1 MRKTGTIATAITITT
16 LALLAPMTTASAD
29 TASAHTTSA
38 DTASAHTT
46 SADTASAHTTSADT
60 ASAPPPPPGADTAEQ
75 HLAALTVRAEG
86 SLDGYSREKFPHW
99 INQGDNCNTREVV
112 LKRDGTG
119 VTTDSECRATAGSWT
134 SPYDG
139 ATWTDPEDLDID
151 HMVPLA
157 EAWRSG
163 ASAWTR
169 ARRQSFANDLTSSQL
184 WAVTDNVNQ
193 SKGDKDPAKW
203 TPPSASFNCMYAR
216 SWVDVKYRYDLTLD
230 SAEKSA
236 LGRLLNT
243 C

>member
-1 MRKTGTIATAITITT
+1 MHRTGTIATAATLTT
-16 LALLAPMTTASAD
+16 LALLSPAAGTAA
-29 TASAHTTSA
+29 A
-38 DTASAHTT
+38 
-46 SADTASAHTTSADT
+46 
-60 ASAPPPPPGADTAEQ
+60 APPPPPGADTAAR

-86 SLDGYSREKFPHW
+86 SGDGYNRDKFPHW
-99 INQGDNCNTREVV
+99 SDQGDSCNTREVV

-119 VTTDSECRATAGSWT
+119 VKTGTNCSPTSGSWT

-139 ATWTDPEDLDID
+139 ATWTKASDIDID

-163 ASAWTR
+163 ASSWST
-169 ARRQSFANDLTSSQL
+169 ARRRTFANDLNSSQL

-193 SKGDKDPAKW
+193 AKGDKDPAEW
-203 TPPSASFNCMYAR
+203 TPPRASFHCMYAR
-216 SWVDVKYRYDLTLD
+216 SWIDVKYRYGLTVD

-236 LGRLLNT
+236 LSRLLGT